1 MATWQ
6 KHIGQEVNSESV
18 ISKTEWRKN
27 LFNVKNLLKKRGI
40 SLLDTNS
47 DNFKPTT
54 HAGIKERPRSFAAG
68 GPARTTDKRT
78 VYVRYFP
85 HIIVFLLVKFANF
98 QNSSKFF
105 GKMTVTFFFSR
116 YKMVAKLLVG
126 CIL

>member
-27 LFNVKNLLKKRGI
+27 LFNVNNLLKKRGI

-54 HAGIKERPRSFAAG
+54 YAGRTRSFAAG

-105 GKMTVTFFFSR
+105 GKMAVTFFFSR